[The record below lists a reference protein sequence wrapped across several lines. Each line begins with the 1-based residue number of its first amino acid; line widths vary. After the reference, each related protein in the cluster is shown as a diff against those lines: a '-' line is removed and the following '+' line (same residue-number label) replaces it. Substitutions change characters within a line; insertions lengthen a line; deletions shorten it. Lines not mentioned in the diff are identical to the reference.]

1 MKNLEQLDLRE
12 KDGRALL
19 SVKVVPGASRDKI
32 VGALGDALKVTTSAA
47 PEKGKANAA
56 IAQVLADALN
66 VDRRSIQLVSGPT
79 NSHKEFLFTTLTV
92 DQLRRRLES
101 L

>member
-1 MKNLEQLDLRE
+1 MKNLKLVDLRE
-12 KDGRALL
+12 KDGCALL

-32 VGALGDALKVTTSAA
+32 VGVLGDALKVTTSAA
-47 PEKGKANAA
+47 PEKGKANTA

-66 VDRRSIQLVSGPT
+66 VDRRSVQLVSGPT
-79 NSHKEFLFTTLTV
+79 NPHKEFLFITLTV
-92 DQLRRRLES
+92 NQLRQRLES